1 MYDTYQMQE
10 HICKELEKKSQTG
23 LKSTQ
28 DLDTVWKLI
37 DAYKN
42 LLKIDMLQEAGDYS
56 NEGGYSQ
63 EGYSERRRR
72 DNRGRYSREG
82 GNNYGGGSYEGE
94 GSYARE
100 GGGSY
105 AREGGG
111 RGGSSRNGGYSGYS
125 EARGDY
131 MEAKQSYR
139 SSRSPESKRD
149 MNVSLHDCMN
159 KLREELQEMMANADT
174 REERDKIKEMLREIG
189 NLA

>member
-10 HICKELEKKSQTG
+10 HICKELEKKAQSG

-42 LLKIDMLQEAGDYS
+42 LLKIDMLQEAGEYS
-56 NEGGYSQ
+56 HDD
-63 EGYSERRRR
+63 GYSERRKR
-72 DNRGRYSREG
+72 DSRGRYSRSDG
-82 GNNYGGGSYEGE
+82 YD
-94 GSYARE
+94 R
-100 GGGSY
+100 
-105 AREGGG
+105 
-111 RGGSSRNGGYSGYS
+111 GSSYNQGGYS
-125 EARGDY
+125 EARDRY
-131 MEAKQSYR
+131 MDDKHSYR
-139 SSRSPESKRD
+139 STRSAESKRD

-159 KLREELQEMMANADT
+159 KLREELQEMMSNADT

>member
-10 HICKELEKKSQTG
+10 HICKELEKKAQNG

-42 LLKIDMLQEAGDYS
+42 LLKIDMLQEAGEYS
-56 NEGGYSQ
+56 HDD
-63 EGYSERRRR
+63 GYSERRRR
-72 DNRGRYSREG
+72 DSRGRYSREG
-82 GNNYGGGSYEGE
+82 GGNSYDD
-94 GSYARE
+94 
-100 GGGSY
+100 
-105 AREGGG
+105 
-111 RGGSSRNGGYSGYS
+111 GSSYRRGYSREGGYSGYS
-125 EARGDY
+125 EARDRY
-131 MEAKQSYR
+131 MDDKHSYR
-139 SSRSPESKRD
+139 STRSPESKRD

-159 KLREELQEMMANADT
+159 KLREELQEMMSNADT